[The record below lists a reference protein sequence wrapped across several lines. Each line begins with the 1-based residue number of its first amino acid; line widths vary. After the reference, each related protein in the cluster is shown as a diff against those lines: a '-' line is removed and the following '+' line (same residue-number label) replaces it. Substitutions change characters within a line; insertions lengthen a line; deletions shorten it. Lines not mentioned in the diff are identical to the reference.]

1 MLEKF
6 QMLDDP
12 RFHLL
17 YGVSQRFGTDIEPR
31 HLRLNREGFRLESG
45 LAKGMKV
52 YPYMRL
58 ATHPSPYKGDVF
70 SPVHGVITDINNKS
84 IFVEAG
90 GPDPEL
96 AEAAGKAAEKR
107 DLLATTETGE
117 ALRPILKGLGLN
129 TRSLGQACDML
140 IINGLNP
147 DPGVTWAEPMLI
159 SHFETVRAGLALL
172 RRLSPAKRIVL
183 AVPEDMKFST
193 DEIELVHVP
202 SRYPSSLN
210 PLLIKAVTGEENP
223 AGVAAVG
230 LHNVWSLGRV
240 VKTGLPLVETVLTVG
255 SLRRTGNYVVKD
267 GSYIGE
273 IIEATHITLKDGD
286 TLVRGGPLRGESLDR
301 PDRSVT
307 KGSIGIFVVEAE
319 EVPAM
324 EGHAPCINC
333 GACIQICP
341 ARLNPAALSR
351 YAEFALHERNRAEY
365 IDYCMECGL
374 CGYVCIA
381 RRPVLQ
387 YIRLSKHKLGL
398 DKESLDAARLK
409 QETGT
414 AAPESAKEDA

>member
-6 QMLDDP
+6 QILDDP

-31 HLRLNREGFRLESG
+31 HLRLNREHFRLESG
-45 LAKGMKV
+45 LAKGMSV

-58 ATHPSPYKGDVF
+58 ASHPSPYKGDVF

-84 IFVEAG
+84 IFVEVG
-90 GPDPEL
+90 PPDPAL
-96 AEAAGKAAEKR
+96 AEAAAAAAQKT
-107 DLLATTETGE
+107 DLLAMTEKGD
-117 ALRPILKGLGLN
+117 ALRPILKRLGLN
-129 TRSLGQACDML
+129 TRSLGQPCDML

-159 SHFETVRAGLALL
+159 SHFETIRAGLEVL
-172 RRLSPAKRIVL
+172 RRFSPAKRIVL
-183 AVPEDMKFST
+183 AVPEDMKFRT
-193 DEIELVHVP
+193 DAIELVRVP

-210 PLLIKAVTGEENP
+210 PLLVKAVTGKENP
-223 AGVAAVG
+223 DDVAAVG

-240 VKTGLPLVETVLTVG
+240 VRTGLPLVETVLTVG
-255 SLRRTGNYVVKD
+255 SLSRTGNYVVKD
-267 GSYIGE
+267 GSYVGE
-273 IIEATHITLKDGD
+273 IVEGTRITVKDGD

-319 EVPAM
+319 EVPPM

-365 IDYCMECGL
+365 IDHCMECGL

-387 YIRLSKHKLGL
+387 YIRLSKNKLGL
-398 DKESLDAARLK
+398 DKESLEAARLK
-409 QETGT
+409 RELESETATG
-414 AAPESAKEDA
+414 AKEDA